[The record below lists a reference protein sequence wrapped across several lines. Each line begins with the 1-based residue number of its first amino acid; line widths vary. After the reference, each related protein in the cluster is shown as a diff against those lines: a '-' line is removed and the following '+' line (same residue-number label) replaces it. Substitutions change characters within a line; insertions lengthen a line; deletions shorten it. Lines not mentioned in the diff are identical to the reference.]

1 MYMKT
6 LTDDAVQQYRET
18 GFLAPIRVLST
29 ADAATIRA
37 KLEAFEADAGPLA
50 GKLRQ
55 KSHLLFTWL
64 NDLIRHERILDAVE
78 DVIGPD
84 ILCWGSSFFIKEPRN
99 PSFVSWH
106 QDSTYWGLDPADIV
120 TAWVALSDSTTENG
134 AMRVVPR
141 SHTMAQI
148 PHHDTFRPENL
159 LSRGQEVMVDVDDA
173 EAETLVL
180 KAGEMSLHHV
190 RLIHGSE
197 PNPSDSRRIGF
208 AIRYL
213 PTYVRQIAGSHD
225 WATLVRGVDRHG
237 NFELEQRPDSDMSD
251 SAQAYHAAV
260 VGGHSKIL
268 MRDTGRDKR
277 M

>member
-1 MYMKT
+1 MKT
-6 LTDDAVQQYRET
+6 LTDEAVRQYRDT
-18 GFLAPIRVLST
+18 GYLAPIRVLST
-29 ADAATIRA
+29 EDAATIRA
-37 KLEAFEADAGPLA
+37 RLEAFEADAGPLA

-84 ILCWGSSFFIKEPRN
+84 ILCWGTSFFIKEPRN
-99 PSFVSWH
+99 PAYVSWH

-134 AMRVVPR
+134 AMRVVPG
-141 SHTMAQI
+141 SHTMAQV
-148 PHHDTFRPENL
+148 PHRDTFRPQNL
-159 LSRGQEVMVDVDDA
+159 LSRGQEIMVDVDGA
-173 EAETLVL
+173 TAETLVL

-190 RLIHGSE
+190 RLIHGSD
-197 PNPSDSRRIGF
+197 PNPSDTRRIGF

-213 PTYVRQIAGSHD
+213 PTYVRQVAGTHD
-225 WATLVRGVDRHG
+225 WATLVRGVDRYG
-237 NFELEQRPDSDMSD
+237 NFELEQRPDSDMSE
-251 SAQAYHAAV
+251 SAQAYHATV

-268 MRDTGRDKR
+268 MRETGRDMR
-277 M
+277 A